1 MTIIEWSNELKLG
14 VPAMDAEHRQL
25 LKLTNDFLTEAG
37 EHAPFPRLARIMGEL
52 IARTRIHFQTEETLL
67 DRASYP
73 GLAGHRA
80 AHERLLVEAQRL
92 YERFL
97 AQDATPGAGD
107 SAARTLTIEAAQF
120 LQHWLVDHILA
131 EDRPYRPY
139 VMRLT

>member
-1 MTIIEWSNELKLG
+1 MTVIEWSNELKLG

-37 EHAPFPRLARIMGEL
+37 NHAPFPRLTRIMGEL
-52 IARTRIHFQTEETLL
+52 IARTRIHFQSEETLL
-67 DRASYP
+67 DRTSYP
-73 GLAGHRA
+73 GLAAHRA

-97 AQDATPGAGD
+97 TLD
-107 SAARTLTIEAAQF
+107 SLTDTDQSSARALTLEAAQF
-120 LQHWLVDHILA
+120 LQRWLVDHILA

-139 VMRLT
+139 VMRLA